1 MSQNQ
6 LSEYRRTQLFGMSH
20 VELIVMLYSGA
31 IRYLREAIGLIAAER
46 YDQSWRKFDRA
57 RRIVVHLCGTLN
69 RDAGDIADKLS
80 ALYAFLVE
88 QITVANARRD
98 VKVAEDC
105 IEILTTLKEGWAGI
119 VEHGTTPAPAE
130 TTPLPVSEP
139 APVPSG
145 GVSVHA

>member
-6 LSEYRRTQLFGMSH
+6 LSEYRRTQVFGMSQT
-20 VELIVMLYSGA
+20 ELVVMLYSGA

-69 RDAGDIADKLS
+69 RDAGDIAEKLS

-105 IEILTTLKEGWAGI
+105 IEILTTLKEGWVGI
-119 VEHGTTPAPAE
+119 VEHEMTPEPVATTA
-130 TTPLPVSEP
+130 LPVSEP
-139 APVPSG
+139 APAPSS